1 MAKLRVIA
9 GTAKGRRL
17 KMVPGRGTR
26 PVGDRVKESVFN
38 IMGRGVAGCHFLDLF
53 AGTGSVGIEAL
64 SRGAAYAC
72 FVEKSRRA
80 VAIIE
85 ENLEITGLGDKAEVV
100 QGDVFQVLQSRRGST
115 FDYVY
120 IAPPQ
125 YRGLWLRT
133 LTLLEKRADWVNPD
147 GVVLV
152 QIDPKESQQLTLRR
166 FVEIDRREYGNTAV
180 IFFEKTGS
188 IGESQQHEV

>member
-1 MAKLRVIA
+1 
-9 GTAKGRRL
+9 
-17 KMVPGRGTR
+17 MVPGAGTR

-38 IMGRGVAGCHFLDLF
+38 ILGRGVVGCHFLDLF

-64 SRGAAYAC
+64 SRGAAYAR
-72 FVEKSRRA
+72 FIEKSRRA
-80 VAIIE
+80 VATIA

-100 QGDVFQVLQSRRGST
+100 RGDVFQVLQSIRDSS

-133 LTLLEKRADWVNPD
+133 LQLLERRADWVNPE
-147 GVVLV
+147 GVILV
-152 QIDPKESQQLTLRR
+152 QIDPKESRELTLSR
-166 FVEIDRREYGNTAV
+166 FVEFDRREYGNTAV
-180 IFFEKTGS
+180 VFFEKTSSAGQHR
-188 IGESQQHEV
+188 EHEV